1 MSQLQF
7 IKIEGKKGDA
17 KHKKGGEGTA
27 VPSRAERNEVRR
39 TPSQHRVEEH
49 FNTTHR
55 KNGGKRQINT
65 T

>member
-39 TPSQHRVEEH
+39 TPCGRT
-49 FNTTHR
+49 F
-55 KNGGKRQINT
+55 
-65 T
+65 